1 MPAKLYVVHG
11 SHPCATVA
19 RALELKGIAF
29 KAIELPPAMHAA
41 VMRVAFGTRT
51 VPAIKLETGEKLS
64 GSRTILRRLDQLVP
78 EPALLP
84 ADPGERERVLEAEAW
99 GDDVLQAA
107 TRRILW
113 PTLLANAGA
122 APSFSEG
129 AQLPLPA
136 PVLKAAIP
144 LVGRIELKLNA
155 TSQAAR
161 AADLQA
167 LPGWLQQVDDWLADG
182 TLGGSGS
189 PNAADLQIAPSLKLL
204 MTMEDLRAIIGPRP
218 CGRWADAL
226 FPVWSGQLPAG
237 AIPAGELPVFA

>member
-11 SHPCATVA
+11 SHPCETVA
-19 RALELKGIAF
+19 RALELKGVTF
-29 KAIELPPAMHAA
+29 KKVELPPAAHAA
-41 VMRVAFGTRT
+41 VTRALFGQRT
-51 VPAIKLETGEKLS
+51 VPAIRFESGEKLS
-64 GSRTILRRLDQLVP
+64 GSRAILRRLDELVP

-84 ADPGERERVLEAEAW
+84 ADAAERARVLEAERW

-113 PTLLANAGA
+113 PTLLANPGA

-129 AQLPLPA
+129 AQMPLPA

-144 LVGRIELKLNA
+144 LVGRVELRLNK
-155 TSQAAR
+155 TSDAAR

-167 LPGWLQQVDDWLADG
+167 LAGWLQRIDDWIADG
-182 TLGGSGS
+182 TLGGEP

-204 MTMEDLRAIIGPRP
+204 MAMEDLRAIIGPRP
-218 CGRWADAL
+218 CGAWADRL
-226 FPVWSGQLPAG
+226 FPRSPGHLPAG
-237 AIPAGELPVFA
+237 AIPASALPVGV